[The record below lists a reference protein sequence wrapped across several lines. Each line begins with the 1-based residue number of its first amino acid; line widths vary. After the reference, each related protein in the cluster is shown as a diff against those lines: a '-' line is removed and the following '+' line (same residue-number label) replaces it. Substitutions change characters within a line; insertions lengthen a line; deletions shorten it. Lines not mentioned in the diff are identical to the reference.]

1 MRAVLE
7 PQTWSANISAFD
19 KRNKLRPTRLEVLG
33 STREF
38 DSDFWIEDGLL
49 LAGVDFEINQENGP
63 QVEIMLQSPSTN
75 AHMSHSVRDV
85 KRLSLVTNCGID
97 GCLEI
102 EDGEG
107 NLTIM
112 RFEPDE
118 NGGSVGGVR

>member
-7 PQTWSANISAFD
+7 PQSWSSDIAAFD

-49 LAGVDFEINQENGP
+49 LAGIDLEFDQDTGP
-63 QVEIMLQSPSTN
+63 QVEIMLQSPSAK
-75 AHMSHSVRDV
+75 AHMTHSVSAV
-85 KRLSLVTNCGID
+85 KRLSLETTSGKD

-102 EDGEG
+102 EDTEG

-112 RFEPDE
+112 RFEAHE
-118 NGGSVGGVR
+118 ND

>member
-7 PQTWSANISAFD
+7 PQSWSSDLSAFGR
-19 KRNKLRPTRLEVLG
+19 RNKMRPTRLEVLG

-49 LAGVDFEINQENGP
+49 LAGIDFEVDQANRP
-63 QVEIMLQSPSTN
+63 QVEIMLQSASTK
-75 AHMSHSVRDV
+75 AHMTHSVTDV
-85 KRLSLVTNCGID
+85 KRLSLETASGID

-102 EDGEG
+102 EDSEG

-112 RFEPDE
+112 RFEPGEID
-118 NGGSVGGVR
+118 